1 MGLGGE
7 YIVGQVLHVKN
18 TQLKHVL
25 DDKIQADERF
35 LNEIHIWV

>member
-7 YIVGQVLHVKN
+7 HIVGQVKN
-18 TQLKHVL
+18 TWLKHVL
-25 DDKIQADERF
+25 DDKIQADEGF